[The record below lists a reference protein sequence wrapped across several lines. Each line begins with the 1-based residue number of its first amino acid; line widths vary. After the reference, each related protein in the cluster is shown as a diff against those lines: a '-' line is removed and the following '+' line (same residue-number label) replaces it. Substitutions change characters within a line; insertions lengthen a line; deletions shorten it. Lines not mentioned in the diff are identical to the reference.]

1 MSLDKSGCPGYEF
14 CKQFKRAAVM
24 MLTEDLLLIDL
35 MISDIAIMLRNW
47 YHIFFNKKTS
57 LYFEKVIIKEITFL
71 NC

>member
-1 MSLDKSGCPGYEF
+1 MF
-14 CKQFKRAAVM
+14 
-24 MLTEDLLLIDL
+24 TEDLLLIDL

>member
-1 MSLDKSGCPGYEF
+1 
-14 CKQFKRAAVM
+14 

-47 YHIFFNKKTS
+47 YNIFFNKKTS